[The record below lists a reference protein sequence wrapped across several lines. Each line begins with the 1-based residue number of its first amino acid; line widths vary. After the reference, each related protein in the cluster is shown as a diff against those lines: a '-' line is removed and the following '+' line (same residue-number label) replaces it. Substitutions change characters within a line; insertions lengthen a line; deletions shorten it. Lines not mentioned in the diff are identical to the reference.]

1 MTQPLPVWRSML
13 YVPVNVPRFVSSAA
27 DRGADAVI
35 LDLEDAVAPAEKARA
50 RTLLAEAVPQV
61 ARRGADVV
69 VRMNRPWRLLVRD
82 LEAAVMPGVA
92 ALVLPKTDSAEHVQA
107 VAEVL
112 DELEAERGIGE
123 PIGLIA
129 MVETPG
135 AFFRM
140 EAIARAHPRLLA
152 LTVGAEDLALS
163 VGMFP
168 EAEGLFMPKQVS
180 ILAARAAGILPL
192 GFLGTVA
199 DYKDQAAFRATIRRS
214 RRLGFLG
221 AACIHPLQVP
231 VLNEEYSPAPEEV
244 AQAER
249 MVAAYD
255 AALAAGK
262 GAVEFE
268 GKMIDIPVVER
279 AKIVL
284 ARAAAIDARM
294 RRGVTAMIPRGGAAA
309 GTPGG
314 VGRR

>member
-1 MTQPLPVWRSML
+1 MSRILPVWRSML
-13 YVPVNVPRFVSSAA
+13 FVPVNVARFVATAA
-27 DRGADAVI
+27 DRGADAII
-35 LDLEDAVAPAEKARA
+35 LDLEDSIAPAEKAHA
-50 RTLLAEAVPQV
+50 RTLLADAIPRV

-69 VRMNRPWRLLVRD
+69 VRVNRPWRLLVRD
-82 LEAAVMPGVA
+82 LEAAAIEGVA
-92 ALVLPKTDSAEHVQA
+92 ALSLPKTDSAEHVQA
-107 VAEVL
+107 VADIL
-112 DELEAERGIGE
+112 DELEAERGIAT

-129 MVETPG
+129 MIETPG

-163 VGMFP
+163 VGMLP

-180 ILAARAAGILPL
+180 IFAARAAGILPL
-192 GFLGTVA
+192 GFVGTVA
-199 DYKDQAAFRATIRRS
+199 DYKDQAAFRAVVARS
-214 RRLGFLG
+214 AKLGFLG

-231 VLNEEYSPAPEEV
+231 VLNEMYSPPAEEV
-244 AQAER
+244 ARAER

-279 AKIVL
+279 AKGVL
-284 ARAAAIDARM
+284 ARAAAISASE
-294 RRGVTAMIPRGGAAA
+294 RR
-309 GTPGG
+309 
-314 VGRR
+314 RR